1 MNITTLGEARFPSP
15 QRRTVNDQA
24 RVSSHLIRD
33 PDAPPVEELW
43 FELAGPRACLFF
55 DPRQTRA
62 GIVTCGGLCPG
73 LNNVIRSLFLELHH
87 GYGVREVLGF
97 RGGYQ
102 GLDPARGMEPFVLTP
117 AFVHDIHKDGGTVLG
132 TSRGPVDVGVA
143 VDHLIRRGVNI
154 LFTLGGDGTQRG
166 GNDLFQEAQRRGH
179 PLAVVGIPKTIDN
192 DVAFVSRSF
201 GYLTA
206 VEEATKV
213 LHCAHTEAHSVR
225 NGIALVKVMGRHA
238 GFIAAGA
245 TVASQDVNF
254 TLVPEVP
261 LQLEG
266 ETGLL
271 AALKQRILQRAHA
284 LVVVAEGAG
293 QEWLAASGGKRD
305 ASGNVK
311 LQDIGPFL
319 RERIERYFQAEEIP
333 VTLRYFDPSYLIR
346 SVPADA
352 EDSILCDFFARNAVH
367 AAMAGKTGLVI
378 GLLHDLFIHVPIE
391 LLVSRKKHLD
401 LDGPGW
407 RAVLAATGQAFGED
421 AGPIRTT
428 PVSPSAT

>member
-1 MNITTLGEARFPSP
+1 MNITILGEARFLSP
-15 QRRTVNDQA
+15 QRRTVSDQA
-24 RVSSHLIRD
+24 RVSSRLIRD
-33 PDAPPVEELW
+33 PDAPSADELL
-43 FELAGPRACLFF
+43 FELAGPRDRLFF
-55 DPRQTRA
+55 DPAQTRA

-87 GYGVREVLGF
+87 GYGAKEVLGF
-97 RGGYQ
+97 RDGYQ
-102 GLDPARGMEPFVLTP
+102 GLDPTRGQEPFVLTP
-117 AFVHDIHKDGGTVLG
+117 SFVRDIHKDGGTVLG
-132 TSRGPVDVGVA
+132 TSRGPVDIGVA
-143 VDHLIRRGVNI
+143 VDHLIQRGVNI
-154 LFTLGGDGTQRG
+154 LFTIGGDGTQRG
-166 GNDLFQEAQRRGH
+166 GNDLFQEARRRGH
-179 PLAVVGIPKTIDN
+179 ALAVVGIPKTIDN

-206 VEEATKV
+206 VEEAAKV
-213 LHCAHTEAHSVR
+213 LHCAHTEAHSVH
-225 NGIALVKVMGRHA
+225 NGIALVKLMGRHA

-245 TVASQDVNF
+245 TIASQDVNF
-254 TLVPEVP
+254 TLVPEAP
-261 LQLEG
+261 LQLDG

-284 LVVVAEGAG
+284 VVAVAEGAG
-293 QEWLAASGGKRD
+293 QELLAASDAERD

-319 RERIERYFQAEEIP
+319 RERIERYFQAEGIP

-378 GLLHDLFIHVPIE
+378 GLLHDIFIHAPIE
-391 LLVSRKKHLD
+391 LLVSQKKSLD
-401 LDGPGW
+401 LNGPAW
-407 RAVLAATGQAFGED
+407 RAVLAATGQRFGAET
-421 AGPIRTT
+421 GP
-428 PVSPSAT
+428 V

>member
-1 MNITTLGEARFPSP
+1 
-15 QRRTVNDQA
+15 
-24 RVSSHLIRD
+24 
-33 PDAPPVEELW
+33 
-43 FELAGPRACLFF
+43 
-55 DPRQTRA
+55 
-62 GIVTCGGLCPG
+62 
-73 LNNVIRSLFLELHH
+73 
-87 GYGVREVLGF
+87 
-97 RGGYQ
+97 
-102 GLDPARGMEPFVLTP
+102 
-117 AFVHDIHKDGGTVLG
+117 
-132 TSRGPVDVGVA
+132 
-143 VDHLIRRGVNI
+143 
-154 LFTLGGDGTQRG
+154 
-166 GNDLFQEAQRRGH
+166 AQRRGH
-179 PLAVVGIPKTIDN
+179 SLAVVGIPKTIDN

-225 NGIALVKVMGRHA
+225 NGIALVKLMGRHA

-428 PVSPSAT
+428 PVSPPGT